1 MHCPS
6 TNLCEKL
13 TDIDFVYL
21 FEDGIENE
29 ITFEVQS
36 PFLILCTLI
45 PEIPNKRGTHLI
57 LEKKKCST
65 SAIFIYKK
73 ENNFTAPSLFGPTRL
88 LGTLEYLLCRI
99 LRDYEKKIV

>member
-1 MHCPS
+1 MAFSFPHLQKSMYCPS

-57 LEKKKCST
+57 LEKKMFHLHVFYIQK
-65 SAIFIYKK
+65 
-73 ENNFTAPSLFGPTRL
+73 
-88 LGTLEYLLCRI
+88 
-99 LRDYEKKIV
+99 